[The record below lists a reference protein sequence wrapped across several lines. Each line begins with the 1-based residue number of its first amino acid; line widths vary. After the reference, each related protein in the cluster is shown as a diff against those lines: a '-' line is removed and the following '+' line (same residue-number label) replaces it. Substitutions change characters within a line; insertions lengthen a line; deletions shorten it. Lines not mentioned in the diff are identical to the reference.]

1 MVWLLVRGVGS
12 RTPYVTIIVTEGE
25 SLVLASEHVSG
36 SLSMEAIQ
44 AGIGTPNWLL
54 ESIKSG
60 ERLIVIHPTEASRK
74 QTISKLHS
82 MSEGGIV
89 DSSRHLT
96 IQRLISVLHID
107 LRLPGIMADDGIT
120 FELTHRELSTV
131 ASNYGFPLIHSNPEI
146 PWARSRTKRVL
157 SLHKEIFSLENPLL
171 WEEDPCAI
179 SCDKALRILE
189 SRLGMTHPSRKSRVL
204 LDKLRESEEIPF
216 TLRGITGVIVLDH
229 ASSLTEVEIAILR
242 RISCLVNTHQLVNP
256 GSHRLG
262 FHGEY
267 IEDIHPVRK
276 QSDLPKWVPEHKVWI
291 PDSKQGWKSPNLESE
306 IFHLM
311 AESEEQSISAV
322 ANILSR
328 VDGDIIVVDGDSENL
343 EKKLTPYLVNQ
354 GVRLRGGST
363 TALSSS
369 AVNRILSILEISRG
383 EEAWSLKRLADM
395 VQQIGLPMNW
405 NILKLKHPEN
415 QEWSPKLHIDTMIE
429 LARGF
434 HVLGGRGSLQ
444 RWLSTLSKATP
455 RFVGDE
461 GHARALEE
469 SQWWLSIIA
478 RWMHPI
484 LSEIDKPVAMQNCVG
499 CVSGKELPLPEP
511 LNNQMEWF
519 NSLLSQIDW
528 HLLLSRDSMESP
540 SIPGL
545 QHFIESISRLTK
557 EVATDF
563 GESFFEVLQNLAS
576 NTKIPSRRGTDTGLR
591 ILNPS
596 QALGTSCD
604 VLILNRLNSETWSM
618 KSPSVPWLDE
628 KSRMKLGINRPDSG
642 LRKGR
647 HYLRNLLNSSKTVI
661 IVDSSLQDGIELSG
675 PLEEWFRTTSL
686 KETKIDLE
694 KHPFFINS
702 DDWKLETSNRA
713 WAWQT
718 IPKLGLRLVHKVS
731 SMEML
736 PQGVRTHNSGLLPRD
751 EAQRSG
757 LALVEGRDVTSLP
770 LSKNSILEAAKI
782 EILPDQYQRRRN
794 ISHYEEGEI
803 FPFEDSGRMI
813 RTSEYRII
821 PNRNNIPFARNSSQ
835 WPHLGEVKEKKKILG
850 IDPRPIIPPSTQIEL
865 LDQRI
870 GLGPLKL
877 NLPKVWSQ
885 SRLQAWLFCPRN
897 AWYERHLKLGK
908 EEIVP
913 EDLAANTRGNI
924 IHYVEEAIL
933 RAHGLKKDKLPSKA
947 KKLTDGELKNVDAA
961 WQVALETLVA
971 KAPWMKR
978 ADGVAA
984 HRCRDLVGVNP
995 SIWKSWLDGEDE
1007 IPMSGRLGRMI
1018 KSDFELSDCAPLAS
1032 EWEVREN
1039 DYPNVTI
1046 NLPASPE
1053 QEGESRNFKFTGFI
1067 DKVDAVIIDY
1077 DLQKEAGTVPLDL
1090 DTGQHVPVSKLVII
1104 RDIKSVDGP
1113 KDDGKDNRHMKGLFD
1128 ELQLALYA
1136 RAWELCNPGHRVI
1149 GVGVTQVGMETLPW
1163 VEIDPDF
1170 TELLSGS
1177 SVGIVTQHLVN
1188 QYRRPGESDQA
1199 VSNPFRAWMR
1209 ERITTANR
1217 VIENAKAGKIPC
1229 NCSTIDGCSGLKRGG
1244 W

>member
-1 MVWLLVRGVGS
+1 MVLS
-12 RTPYVTIIVTEGE
+12 SEYVP
-25 SLVLASEHVSG
+25 G

-82 MSEGGIV
+82 ISEGGIV

-96 IQRLISVLHID
+96 VQRLISVLHID
-107 LRLPGIMADDGIT
+107 LRLPAIMADDGIT
-120 FELTHRELSTV
+120 FELTHRELSS
-131 ASNYGFPLIHSNPEI
+131 AALNYGFPLIHSNPEI
-146 PWARSRTKRVL
+146 PWPRSRTKRVL
-157 SLHKEIFSLENPLL
+157 SLHKEIFSLEHPLL
-171 WEEDPCAI
+171 WEDDPCAVN
-179 SCDKALRILE
+179 CDKALRCLE
-189 SRLGMTHPSRKSRVL
+189 SKMGMTHPSRKSRVL
-204 LDKLRESEEIPF
+204 LDKLRESEEVPF
-216 TLRGITGVIVLDH
+216 TLRGITGIIILDH
-229 ASSLTEVEIAILR
+229 ASSLTEVEIAILG
-242 RISCLVNTHQLVNP
+242 RISQLVNTHQLVNP

-276 QSDLPKWVPEHKVWI
+276 QSDLPKWIPEHEVWI
-291 PDSKQGWKSPNLESE
+291 PDSKQGWKSPTSQSQ

-328 VDGDIIVVDGDSENL
+328 VEGDVIVVDGDSKNL
-343 EKKLTPYLVNQ
+343 ERKLAPYLENQ

-363 TALSSS
+363 SALSSS
-369 AVNRILSILEISRG
+369 AVNRLLSILEIPRG
-383 EEAWSLKRLADM
+383 EEAWSLKRLGDM
-395 VQQIGLPMNW
+395 VQQIGLPMDW
-405 NILKLKHPEN
+405 NLLKLEHPEN

-444 RWLSTLSKATP
+444 RWLSTLSQATP

-461 GHARALEE
+461 GHSKALEE

-484 LSEIDKPVAMQNCVG
+484 LSKTDKPVAMQNCIG
-499 CVSGKELPLPEP
+499 CISGKELPLPEP
-511 LNNQMEWF
+511 LSNQMEWF

-528 HLLLSRDSMESP
+528 RLLSSRDSKESN

-557 EVATDF
+557 EVGTDF
-563 GESFFEVLQNLAS
+563 GDSFFEVLQNLAS
-576 NTKIPSRRGTDTGLR
+576 NTQVPSRRGVDSGLR

-604 VLILNRLNSETWSM
+604 ILILNRLNSETWSM

-628 KSRMKLGINRPDSG
+628 KSRMMLGINRPDIG

-647 HYLRNLLNSSKTVI
+647 HYLRNLLNSSKIVI

-675 PLEEWFRTTSL
+675 PLEEWLSTASL
-686 KETKIDLE
+686 QADELDLE
-694 KHPFFINS
+694 KHPPFI
-702 DDWKLETSNRA
+702 DPEDWNPKTSNRA
-713 WAWQT
+713 WVWQN
-718 IPKLGLRLVHKVS
+718 IPKVGLRLVHKVS

-736 PQGVRTHNSGLLPRD
+736 AQGVRTHNSGLLPRD
-751 EAQRSG
+751 EAQRAG
-757 LALVEGRDVTSLP
+757 LALIEGRPVTSLP
-770 LSKNSILEAAKI
+770 LSNTSILEAAKI
-782 EILPDQYQRRRN
+782 EILPDQYQRRRD

-803 FPFEDSGRMI
+803 FPFEDSGKMI
-813 RTSEYRII
+813 RTNDYRII

-850 IDPRPIIPPSTQIEL
+850 IDPRPIVPSSTKLES

-870 GLGPLKL
+870 GLGSIKL

-897 AWYERHLKLGK
+897 AWVERHLKLGK

-924 IHYVEEAIL
+924 IHFVEEAIL
-933 RAHGLKKDKLPSKA
+933 RAHGLKQNQLPSET
-947 KKLTDGELKNVDAA
+947 KKLTEGELKNVDAA
-961 WQVALETLVA
+961 WQVALETLVT

-995 SIWKSWLDGEDE
+995 SIWKSWLEGEDV
-1007 IPMSGRLGRMI
+1007 IPVSGRLGRMV
-1018 KSDFELSDCAPLAS
+1018 KSDFALSDCAPLAS

-1039 DYPNVTI
+1039 DKPNVTI
-1046 NLPASPE
+1046 NLPPSPE
-1053 QEGESRNFKFTGFI
+1053 QKGENSDFKFTGFI

-1077 DLQKEAGTVPLDL
+1077 DLQKEAETIPLDL
-1090 DTGQHVPVSKLVII
+1090 DIGQKVPVSKLVII

-1149 GVGVTQVGMETLPW
+1149 GVGVTQVGIETLPW
-1163 VEIDPDF
+1163 VELDPDF

-1188 QYRRPGESDQA
+1188 QYRRPGESKQA

-1229 NCSTIDGCSGLKRGG
+1229 NCSTIDACGGLKRGG